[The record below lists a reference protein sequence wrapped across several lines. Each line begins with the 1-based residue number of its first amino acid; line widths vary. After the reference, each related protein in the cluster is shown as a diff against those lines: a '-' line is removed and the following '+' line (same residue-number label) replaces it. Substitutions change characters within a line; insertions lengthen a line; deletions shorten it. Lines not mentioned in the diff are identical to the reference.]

1 MAGVGYA
8 ASVPD
13 LPPQVAET
21 DEEAFRGYARD
32 ATSRM
37 VTTLCWLLGAAVLVL
52 WPLDWLL
59 FADDPRAREI
69 FLWGRTT
76 FLALTAATLALLRLR
91 AWAQRWSGEIFLFN
105 CAVGCALAGL
115 GCARLGGLEL
125 PWYYA
130 TYALPALTVPVLMPL
145 GRRVA
150 ATLALPLVWSAAF
163 FLSRPA
169 AFEGFALLGIFG
181 FQSATVGGAVA
192 VGHLVYR
199 LTRRDF
205 LAQRLIRRT
214 FGRYFSRDV
223 ADALLMSERGE
234 LEAEDRVATILFSD
248 LVGYSSLVER
258 LPPGSVIEMLN
269 RYFSAMHEV
278 IRNHHGTVLEYVGD
292 GIMVVFGA
300 PRDLPDHAV
309 HATRCAMEMRA
320 MLAALN
326 HDWQLEGLASLWRD
340 QGGRR
345 PHRADRRAH
354 RPHRRRQ
361 PRQRQ
366 PHEVQRGRRRGE
378 RGRAPGGAEQDPAD
392 RRAGERDR
400 LPPAP
405 RVDPRQ
411 RPGPR
416 PHRAPWAPGGGGGLQ
431 PVMGCARSR
440 LRAGD
445 VRGLEA
451 GRGAGLRAPA
461 DLRRSA
467 GADAAAP
474 RGDDILDEEREGLQ
488 WVRVRTGR
496 RPVRGRAERLTPTEL
511 RRSGRGEARS
521 ASFAAVRY
529 G

>member
-340 QGGRR
+340 QGVAGLTARIGVHTGRIVAGNLGSASLMKYSVVGDAVNVAAR
-345 PHRADRRAH
+345 LEALNKTLRTDVLVSETVFRQLPESIRASGRDHGPTAL
-354 RPHRRRQ
+354 
-361 PRQRQ
+361 
-366 PHEVQRGRRRGE
+366 RGR
-378 RGRAPGGAEQDPAD
+378 Q
-392 RRAGERDR
+392 
-400 LPPAP
+400 
-405 RVDPRQ
+405 
-411 RPGPR
+411 
-416 PHRAPWAPGGGGGLQ
+416 
-431 PVMGCARSR
+431 
-440 LRAGD
+440 
-445 VRGLEA
+445 
-451 GRGAGLRAPA
+451 
-461 DLRRSA
+461 
-467 GADAAAP
+467 
-474 RGDDILDEEREGLQ
+474 EEVVVYSL
-488 WVRVRTGR
+488 
-496 RPVRGRAERLTPTEL
+496 
-511 RRSGRGEARS
+511 
-521 ASFAAVRY
+521 
-529 G
+529 